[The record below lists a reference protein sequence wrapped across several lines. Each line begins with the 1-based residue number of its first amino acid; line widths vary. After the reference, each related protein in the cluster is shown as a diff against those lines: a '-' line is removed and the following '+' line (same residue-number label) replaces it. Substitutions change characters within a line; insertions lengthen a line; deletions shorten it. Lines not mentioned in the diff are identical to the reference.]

1 MSSFKVVIHLL
12 MLVAIFG
19 GSGIAFAQN
28 LRELAREQ
36 AIRSPGVPIVL
47 PSAPAELWPKA
58 IEEIASQADV
68 ILQAKLSRIN
78 SYLDQKEDRVH
89 TDYRILEPN
98 VIAGRLLP
106 LSMPV
111 PGSGVPLILTVWGGE
126 VIVEG
131 VTIRGVDTNREAIKD
146 GGYYLLFLKPSPRR
160 EAGLYEIYY
169 GAIFEI
175 EQGAVTPLLKQ
186 ADDVFKGTIDAR
198 LKDLVLRIQT
208 AVQVR

>member
-36 AIRSPGVPIVL
+36 AIRSPGVPL
-47 PSAPAELWPKA
+47 EQPAPPGDYWPKA
-58 IEEIASQADV
+58 IEELAREADV
-68 ILQAKLSRIN
+68 VLQAKLSRIN
-78 SYLDQKEDRVH
+78 SYLTSNEDRVL
-89 TDYRILEPN
+89 TDYRILESR
-98 VIAGRLLP
+98 VVAGRL
-106 LSMPV
+106 SAMSSQV
-111 PGSGVPLILTVWGGE
+111 PGPGVALILTVYGGE

-131 VTIRGVDTNREAIKD
+131 VTIRGTDNNREAIKD
-146 GGYYLLFLKPSPRR
+146 GGQYLLFLKQSRRR
-160 EAGLYEIYY
+160 EPGRYEIYY
-169 GAIFEI
+169 GGVFEI
-175 EQGAVTPLLKQ
+175 SHEEVKPLLKR
-186 ADDVFKGTIDAR
+186 ADDVFKGTIDGR